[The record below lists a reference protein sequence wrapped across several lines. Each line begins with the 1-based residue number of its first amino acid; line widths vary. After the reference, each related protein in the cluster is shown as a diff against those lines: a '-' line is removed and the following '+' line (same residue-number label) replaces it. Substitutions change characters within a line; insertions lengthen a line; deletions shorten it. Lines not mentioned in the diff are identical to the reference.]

1 LDGLKEIIRNL
12 AFILLLA
19 TFLEML
25 LPSKKMKGFVQLIM
39 GLFVIA
45 AILNPLTS
53 FLKLDYQ
60 MEVPAWF
67 TRSLT
72 EMPVLAAEGNN
83 DDLGNTLVREQY
95 KKILVSQIET
105 LISPLVSDN
114 NVEVRVELDD
124 TKSINDFPQILEI
137 IILIGHRD
145 KEKIII
151 EPVVI
156 GEKEVISLESDLALK
171 IKKQIA
177 SFMLIPEEKI
187 IIKEN
192 YI

>member
-1 LDGLKEIIRNL
+1 MDGLKEIIRNL